1 MSQAG
6 GHNAFTR
13 VNGPSVA
20 VDVLLFAVGR
30 QERENYRKLPEHVL
44 QVFLIKQNKAPFLG
58 QWALPGGSVG
68 PDEYLD
74 EAAYRQL
81 TGKTQ
86 GSTIYMEQ
94 LYTWGDL
101 HRDPRT
107 RVISCS
113 YMALTDKPAQNIPA
127 GDDARWFT
135 LKRKVIEQ
143 RKEMTD
149 KGYIQRAKILIR
161 LFAEDVTLCTLINTV
176 KTVEGKISRVRRE
189 TAEPGGI
196 AFDHA
201 LILECGIERLR
212 SKLAYT
218 DIAFHL
224 LPEFFTLT
232 QLQQVYEAVL
242 DKKLIK
248 ANFRRKMAGFL
259 RETSLMTK
267 DDGHRPAKL
276 YCFNPEWMNCGEEK

>member
-1 MSQAG
+1 MSKSDG
-6 GHNAFTR
+6 NAFTR
-13 VNGPSVA
+13 QNGPSVA

-30 QERENYRKLPEHVL
+30 QEPENYRKLPEHVL
-44 QVFLIKQNKAPFLG
+44 QVFLIKQSEVPFIG
-58 QWALPGGSVG
+58 QWALPGGGVG
-68 PDEYLD
+68 PRECLD

-81 TGKTQ
+81 ASKTHV
-86 GSTIYMEQ
+86 SNVYMEQ

-113 YMALTDKPAQNIPA
+113 YIALTDKPSEKIRD
-127 GDDARWFT
+127 GEDARWFT
-135 LKRKVIEQ
+135 VRRKVIEQ
-143 RKEMTD
+143 REEITE
-149 KGYIQRAKILIR
+149 KGYMLREKILIQ
-161 LFAEDVTLCTLINTV
+161 LFAEGVTLRTVINTV
-176 KTVEGKISRVRRE
+176 KTVEGKISRVWRE
-189 TAEPGGI
+189 TVEPGGI

-218 DIAFHL
+218 EIAFNL
-224 LPEFFTLT
+224 MPEYFTLT
-232 QLQQVYEAVL
+232 ELQQVYEAVL

-276 YCFNPEWMNCGEEK
+276 YCFKPGWMN

>member
-1 MSQAG
+1 MSQSG
-6 GHNAFTR
+6 GKNAFNR
-13 VNGPSVA
+13 LNGPSVA

-30 QERENYRKLPEHVL
+30 QEPENYRKLPEHVL
-44 QVFLIKQNKAPFLG
+44 QVFLIKQGEAPFLG

-81 TGKTQ
+81 AGKTQ
-86 GSTIYMEQ
+86 VSNVYMEQ

-113 YMALTDKPAQNIPA
+113 YMALTDKPSEKIQS

-135 LKRKVIEQ
+135 VRRKVIEQ
-143 RKEMTD
+143 RKEITE
-149 KGYIQRAKILIR
+149 KGYILRAKILIQ
-161 LFAEDVTLCTLINTV
+161 LFAEDVTLRTLVNTV

-189 TAEPGGI
+189 TVEPGRI

-218 DIAFHL
+218 DIAFNL
-224 LPEFFTLT
+224 MPEFFTLT

-259 RETSLMTK
+259 RETSFMTK
-267 DDGHRPAKL
+267 DEGHRPAKL
-276 YCFNPEWMNCGEEK
+276 YCFKPGWMNCDDEK